1 MLAKAK
7 ETLVAR
13 GRYDVQ
19 GHLFELQNT
28 LYTEIPITRH
38 FNLKVGSYD
47 GHSLRLDAPLAE
59 NINHAGTAFGG
70 SLSSL
75 VTLAGWSIVWF
86 ILRESHLEGEIVI
99 QDGACNYLLPVTR
112 DFSAYCYKPEA
123 SQIAR
128 FERMLRSH
136 GRARLE
142 LEAVILDDDKVA
154 VSFRGRYVVNTT

>member
-1 MLAKAK
+1 
-7 ETLVAR
+7 
-13 GRYDVQ
+13 VQ
-19 GHLFELQNT
+19 DHLFELQNT
-28 LYTEIPITRH
+28 LYKEIPITRH
-38 FNLKVGSYD
+38 FNLTVGSYD

-75 VTLAGWSIVWF
+75 VTLAGWGIVWF
-86 ILRESHLEGEIVI
+86 ILRESQLEGEIVI

-123 SQIAR
+123 SQITR

-142 LEAVILDDDKVA
+142 LEAVVLDEDKVA
-154 VSFRGRYVVNTT
+154 VSFRGRYVVNTV